1 MIDALSQ
8 MLMSWEGLILWYF
21 LGVNSF
27 YAFLMLLS
35 MPELWRNWKMSHS
48 ENLNRYMSSEALPPV
63 SVLMPAYNM
72 SAGLV
77 DSVRAQLSLRYP
89 RHEVIVVNDGSTDA
103 TMTLLHAAFNLYEVP
118 PAVSRQLRTQRVRG
132 YLRSRHEPGLLVID
146 KVNGGK
152 ADALNAAI
160 DAARYPLVVAVDADT
175 ILEPDAILRLA
186 RTFLVGTPVVAAG
199 GTIRVVNGCDVDRAR
214 VLQPRVSRRFLSGV
228 QVPEYLRAFL
238 FGRLGWNRLGGNLI
252 VSGAFGLFQRKYLLE
267 IGGYQTDNVVE
278 DMDLVVRLHRHLLE
292 RGEDYRVAF
301 VPDPVAWTEV
311 PSDTATL
318 RRQRERWHRGL
329 VRTMLT
335 HRKVLFNPRYGRV
348 GMISFP
354 FFFFGEMLA
363 PVIEVS
369 GYFFTIIGLAM
380 GWLNWEFALAFFAV
394 AVGYQLMLSVW
405 AVVLEEATF
414 RVYGNLADFSRMLL
428 FAVLEPF
435 GYRQLTVLW
444 RVQGVVNALRGRK
457 QWGEMRRQGF
467 GNPVDRPVGSN

>member
-1 MIDALSQ
+1 MIELLSRF
-8 MLMSWEGLILWYF
+8 LMSWEGMILWYF
-21 LGVNSF
+21 LAVNSF

-89 RHEVIVVNDGSTDA
+89 RHEVIVINDGSKDA

-118 PAVSRQLRTQRVRG
+118 PAISKQLSTQRVRG

-146 KVNGGK
+146 KENGGK
-152 ADALNAAI
+152 ADALNAGI
-160 DAARYPLVVAVDADT
+160 NAARYPLVVAVDADT
-175 ILEPDAILRLA
+175 ILETDAILRLA
-186 RTFLVGTPVVAAG
+186 RTFLVGTPVIAAG
-199 GTIRVVNGCDVDRAR
+199 GTIRVVNGCDVERAR
-214 VLQPRVSRRFLSGV
+214 VLHPRVSRRFLSGV

-278 DMDLVVRLHRHLLE
+278 DMDLVVRLHRHMLE
-292 RGEDYRVAF
+292 KGEEYRVAF

-311 PSDTATL
+311 PSDIATL
-318 RRQRERWHRGL
+318 KRQRERWHRGL
-329 VRTMLT
+329 VKTMLS
-335 HRKVLFNPRYGRV
+335 HRKLMFNPRYGRV
-348 GMISFP
+348 GMISYP

-369 GYFFTIIGLAM
+369 GYFFTFVGLLL
-380 GWLNWEFALAFFAV
+380 GWLNWQFALAFLAV
-394 AVGYQLMLSVW
+394 AVGYQMMLSVW

-414 RVYGNLADFSRMLL
+414 RVYGSLADFSRMLL
-428 FAVLEPF
+428 FALIEPF
-435 GYRQLTVLW
+435 GYRQLTVIW
-444 RVQGVVNALRGRK
+444 RVQGVINALRGRK
-457 QWGEMRRQGF
+457 QWGEMQRRGF
-467 GNPVDRPVGSN
+467 GAAADRPVTTN